1 MLDVRA
7 EAKVVVDEY
16 ISGNEEHYTPMAFFA
31 ARGDLPMCHWLFKN
45 GAVRVDSL
53 ISLYFC

>member
-31 ARGDLPMCHWLFKN
+31 ARGDLPMCKWLFKN

-53 ISLYFC
+53 ISL